1 MAREYPCKK
10 TIKPI
15 LMLMW
20 NKIPAVQNSI
30 DIVALETMAAIA
42 NAIFVS
48 RRFKS
53 IRVMNIWYVA
63 LKFRPGLPIY
73 HMNAML
79 KTSCLNSNKY
89 PFNKGERESLGK
101 LVYSSGSMRN
111 LIRGVKLFSL
121 LTTTVAFGMQPM
133 IWHDM
138 FVHDDRSALL
148 TTLTLS
154 FLSFSVMCSPLL
166 LNLLTKR
173 YVICMYHD
181 EKQQLFSVMTYN
193 IFAWPRIIQFKFEDI
208 KAFESPILANLLVNS
223 YPLLMISTN
232 FTDQYVLEKFLPLL
246 GEEEETPKR
255 KALSFMKTMKAN
267 VGVWNSKKFSVSRDS
282 VCSLIEKLFYE
293 FPVHLRSYSIEGVSF
308 EKHICAAMNSLQ
320 EVKSS
325 LHPIC
330 MAMSRFDYDISIVGN
345 GYRSIVTVFDLCLI
359 GLLRSL
365 FKISKISHRR
375 WFRASRP
382 VKEVVAYAEIL
393 RVLCQAVDLVS
404 KYLPKPNS
412 HCLFLTNVDADDL
425 DRLMSSFEQLDQSNF
440 YGRQIGFQ
448 FCSSVSNV
456 FHVIGTALA
465 SYSTLWNHSNVWYRR
480 YPSIVYSC
488 CRFLVNPENRSKH
501 IAKIFRHSDL
511 ELCRSFW
518 SLLESPILR
527 TLPSVVGPKL
537 AVNELYCIQ
546 PTDMLSLEKK
556 NGTMVN
562 IPVPSAFS
570 GPRNLC
576 VRILSLH
583 RWPGLMGEKRKDR
596 SSRSNFLVLHCHG
609 GGFIATSTKTHETYL
624 KFWAA
629 ELNCPIVSVD
639 YSLAPENP
647 YPRALEEALYAYA
660 WCLTHAD
667 FLGWTGEY
675 LCFAGESAG
684 GLLLTSTCLKL
695 IQLDVARLPDKLVT
709 IYTPFLVEFAPSAS
723 RLLSLL
729 DPLIPWGIMYRCL
742 YAYKF
747 GALTD
752 DQRLAE
758 VREGRKLSK
767 SGIEIKISSEECL
780 GEEKILP
787 DREIETHMSDS
798 KYIRLSTELFDREFI
813 KFLSMHELT
822 EPSFHCSPESR
833 LGKSGEI
840 QRDQIE
846 EPNLSK
852 SRCGSV
858 TDNLVEVCSTVSDM
872 FVENVS
878 RILKD
883 TTNVSSAVDCS
894 SSSNGND
901 PVSNRKRLQTSS
913 TNDSG
918 SGIFADGDPLL
929 SPWLATDELLRNLP
943 PTSVVACHLDP
954 LLDDSI
960 SFCKKLRRANVPH
973 TLDLIESLPHGFMNL
988 MSFSKE
994 CRLATQLCL
1003 RRIKETHF
1011 KIDL

>member
-1 MAREYPCKK
+1 
-10 TIKPI
+10 
-15 LMLMW
+15 
-20 NKIPAVQNSI
+20 
-30 DIVALETMAAIA
+30 LETMAVIA

-53 IRVMNIWYVA
+53 IRVMNIWYRA
-63 LKFRPGLPIY
+63 LNFRPALPIY
-73 HMNAML
+73 YMNAML

-89 PFNKGERESLGK
+89 PVNKGERESLGK
-101 LVYSSGSMRN
+101 LVYSSGSMGN

-121 LTTTVAFGMQPM
+121 LTTTIAVGMQPM
-133 IWHDM
+133 IWRDM

-181 EKQQLFSVMTYN
+181 EKLHLFSVMTYN

-208 KAFESPILANLLVNS
+208 KAFDSPILANLLVNS

-232 FTDQYVLEKFLPLL
+232 FTDEYVLEKFLPLL
-246 GEEEETPKR
+246 GEEETPKR
-255 KALSFMKTMKAN
+255 KTMKAN
-267 VGVWNSKKFSVSRDS
+267 VGLWNSKKFSVSRDS

-308 EKHICAAMNSLQ
+308 EKHICVAINSLQ

-325 LHPIC
+325 LHSIC
-330 MAMSRFDYDISIVGN
+330 MAMCRFDYDISIVGN

-404 KYLPKPNS
+404 KYLPKANS
-412 HCLFLTNVDADDL
+412 QCLFLTNVDADDL

-527 TLPSVVGPKL
+527 VANSEHFMLDGRKGKGPDQSFQFSRIAL
-537 AVNELYCIQ
+537 SRRWLYSYIY
-546 PTDMLSLEKK
+546 K
-556 NGTMVN
+556 N
-562 IPVPSAFS
+562 
-570 GPRNLC
+570 
-576 VRILSLH
+576 
-583 RWPGLMGEKRKDR
+583 
-596 SSRSNFLVLHCHG
+596 SRS
-609 GGFIATSTKTHETYL
+609 
-624 KFWAA
+624 
-629 ELNCPIVSVD
+629 
-639 YSLAPENP
+639 
-647 YPRALEEALYAYA
+647 
-660 WCLTHAD
+660 
-667 FLGWTGEY
+667 WTGQY

-695 IQLDVARLPDKLVT
+695 IQLDVARLPDKLVA

-752 DQRLAE
+752 DQRFAE
-758 VREGRKLSK
+758 VREGRRKVSK
-767 SGIEIKISSEECL
+767 SGIEMKTSAEECL

-787 DREIETHMSDS
+787 DREIETEMSDS
-798 KYIRLSTELFDREFI
+798 KYIRLSVELFDREFI

-822 EPSFHCSPESR
+822 EPSFYCLPESR
-833 LGKSGEI
+833 LGKSAEEI
-840 QRDQIE
+840 QRDQME

-858 TDNLVEVCSTVSDM
+858 TDNLVEVCSTVSDI

-883 TTNVSSAVDCS
+883 SATNVSSAVDGS
-894 SSSNGND
+894 SENGND
-901 PVSNRKRLQTSS
+901 PVLNRKRLQTS

-929 SPWLATDELLRNLP
+929 SPWLATDELLRSLP

-960 SFCKKLRRANVPH
+960 SFCKKLRQANVPH

-1003 RRIKETHF
+1003 RRIKETL
-1011 KIDL
+1011 INDSNIILCLERVL

>member
-1 MAREYPCKK
+1 
-10 TIKPI
+10 
-15 LMLMW
+15 
-20 NKIPAVQNSI
+20 
-30 DIVALETMAAIA
+30 MAAIA

-53 IRVMNIWYVA
+53 IRVMNVWYVA
-63 LKFRPGLPIY
+63 LKFRPALPIY

-101 LVYSSGSMRN
+101 LVYSSGSMKN

-121 LTTTVAFGMQPM
+121 LTTTVAFAMQPM

-208 KAFESPILANLLVNS
+208 KAFDSPILANLLVDS
-223 YPLLMISTN
+223 YPLLMMSTN

-255 KALSFMKTMKAN
+255 K
-267 VGVWNSKKFSVSRDS
+267 VDDD
-282 VCSLIEKLFYE
+282 ED
-293 FPVHLRSYSIEGVSF
+293 GVSF

-382 VKEVVAYAEIL
+382 VKEVIAYAEIL

-527 TLPSVVGPKL
+527 VANSEHFMLDGRKGKGPIQSFQFSRTAL
-537 AVNELYCIQ
+537 SRRWLYSYIY
-546 PTDMLSLEKK
+546 K
-556 NGTMVN
+556 N
-562 IPVPSAFS
+562 
-570 GPRNLC
+570 
-576 VRILSLH
+576 
-583 RWPGLMGEKRKDR
+583 
-596 SSRSNFLVLHCHG
+596 SRS
-609 GGFIATSTKTHETYL
+609 
-624 KFWAA
+624 
-629 ELNCPIVSVD
+629 
-639 YSLAPENP
+639 
-647 YPRALEEALYAYA
+647 
-660 WCLTHAD
+660 
-667 FLGWTGEY
+667 WTGEY

-767 SGIEIKISSEECL
+767 SGIEVKISSEECL

-787 DREIETHMSDS
+787 DRGEIEAEDTFA
-798 KYIRLSTELFDREFI
+798 TELNCILNIFQKLKLTCQILNTSDCQ
-813 KFLSMHELT
+813 LS
-822 EPSFHCSPESR
+822 CS
-833 LGKSGEI
+833 I
-840 QRDQIE
+840 V
-846 EPNLSK
+846 NLSN
-852 SRCGSV
+852 S
-858 TDNLVEVCSTVSDM
+858 
-872 FVENVS
+872 
-878 RILKD
+878 
-883 TTNVSSAVDCS
+883 
-894 SSSNGND
+894 
-901 PVSNRKRLQTSS
+901 
-913 TNDSG
+913 
-918 SGIFADGDPLL
+918 
-929 SPWLATDELLRNLP
+929 
-943 PTSVVACHLDP
+943 
-954 LLDDSI
+954 
-960 SFCKKLRRANVPH
+960 
-973 TLDLIESLPHGFMNL
+973 
-988 MSFSKE
+988 
-994 CRLATQLCL
+994 
-1003 RRIKETHF
+1003 
-1011 KIDL
+1011 

>member
-1 MAREYPCKK
+1 MA
-10 TIKPI
+10 
-15 LMLMW
+15 
-20 NKIPAVQNSI
+20 V
-30 DIVALETMAAIA
+30 IA

-53 IRVMNIWYVA
+53 IRVMNIWYRA
-63 LKFRPGLPIY
+63 LNFRPALPIY
-73 HMNAML
+73 YMNAML

-89 PFNKGERESLGK
+89 PVNKGERESLGK
-101 LVYSSGSMRN
+101 LVYSSGSMGN

-121 LTTTVAFGMQPM
+121 LTTTIAVGMQPM
-133 IWHDM
+133 IWRDM

-181 EKQQLFSVMTYN
+181 EKLHLFSVMTYN

-208 KAFESPILANLLVNS
+208 KAFDSPILANLLVNS

-232 FTDQYVLEKFLPLL
+232 FTDEYVLEKFLPLL
-246 GEEEETPKR
+246 GEEETPKR
-255 KALSFMKTMKAN
+255 KAFSFMKTMKAN
-267 VGVWNSKKFSVSRDS
+267 VGLWNSKKFSVSRDS

-308 EKHICAAMNSLQ
+308 EKHICVAINSLQ

-325 LHPIC
+325 LHSIC
-330 MAMSRFDYDISIVGN
+330 MAMCRFDYDISIVGN

-404 KYLPKPNS
+404 KYLPKANS
-412 HCLFLTNVDADDL
+412 QCLFLTNVDADDL

-546 PTDMLSLEKK
+546 PTDVLSLQKK

-570 GPRNLC
+570 GPRHLC

-583 RWPGLMGEKRKDR
+583 RWPGLVANSEHFMLDGRKGKGPDQ
-596 SSRSNFLVLHCHG
+596 SFQFSR
-609 GGFIATSTKTHETYL
+609 IALSRRWL
-624 KFWAA
+624 
-629 ELNCPIVSVD
+629 
-639 YSLAPENP
+639 YSYIYKNSRTPENP

-667 FLGWTGEY
+667 FLGWTGQY

-695 IQLDVARLPDKLVT
+695 IQLDVARLPDKLVA

-752 DQRLAE
+752 DQRFAE
-758 VREGRKLSK
+758 VREGRRKVSK
-767 SGIEIKISSEECL
+767 SGIEMKTSAEECL

-787 DREIETHMSDS
+787 DREIETEMSDS
-798 KYIRLSTELFDREFI
+798 KYIRLSVELFDREFI

-822 EPSFHCSPESR
+822 EPSFYCLPESR
-833 LGKSGEI
+833 LGKSAEEI
-840 QRDQIE
+840 QRDQME

-858 TDNLVEVCSTVSDM
+858 TDNLVEVCSTVSDI

-883 TTNVSSAVDCS
+883 SATNVSSAVDGS
-894 SSSNGND
+894 SENGND
-901 PVSNRKRLQTSS
+901 PVLNRKRLQTS

-929 SPWLATDELLRNLP
+929 SPWLATDELLRSLP

-960 SFCKKLRRANVPH
+960 SFCKKLRQANVPH

-1003 RRIKETHF
+1003 RRIKETL
-1011 KIDL
+1011 INE

>member
-10 TIKPI
+10 IVKPMPST

-20 NKIPAVQNSI
+20 NKIPTVQT
-30 DIVALETMAAIA
+30 DFVTLETMAVIA

-53 IRVMNIWYVA
+53 IRVMNIWYRA
-63 LKFRPGLPIY
+63 LNFRPALPIY
-73 HMNAML
+73 YMNAML

-89 PFNKGERESLGK
+89 PVNKGERESLGK
-101 LVYSSGSMRN
+101 LVYSSGSMGN

-121 LTTTVAFGMQPM
+121 LTTTIAVGMQPM
-133 IWHDM
+133 IWRDM

-181 EKQQLFSVMTYN
+181 EKLHLFSVMTYN

-208 KAFESPILANLLVNS
+208 KAFDSPILANLLVNS

-232 FTDQYVLEKFLPLL
+232 FTDEYVLEKFLPLL
-246 GEEEETPKR
+246 GEEETPKR
-255 KALSFMKTMKAN
+255 KTMKAN
-267 VGVWNSKKFSVSRDS
+267 VGLWNSKKFSVSRDS

-308 EKHICAAMNSLQ
+308 EKHICVAINSLQ

-325 LHPIC
+325 LHSIC
-330 MAMSRFDYDISIVGN
+330 MAMCRFDYDISIVGN

-404 KYLPKPNS
+404 KYLPKANS
-412 HCLFLTNVDADDL
+412 QCLFLTNVDADDL

-527 TLPSVVGPKL
+527 RSWTKARSERIVLHSTYRCAEFAEKEWHNGEHSSTQRLFWTKTSLRSNFVTSPL
-537 AVNELYCIQ
+537 A
-546 PTDMLSLEKK
+546 
-556 NGTMVN
+556 
-562 IPVPSAFS
+562 
-570 GPRNLC
+570 
-576 VRILSLH
+576 
-583 RWPGLMGEKRKDR
+583 WPGEIFYTYEVAFMGEKVKDR
-596 SSRSNFLVLHCHG
+596 TSRSNFLVLHCHG

-667 FLGWTGEY
+667 FLGWTGQY

-695 IQLDVARLPDKLVT
+695 IQLDVARLPDKLVA

-752 DQRLAE
+752 DQRFAE
-758 VREGRKLSK
+758 VREGRRKVSK
-767 SGIEIKISSEECL
+767 SGIEMKTSAEECL

-787 DREIETHMSDS
+787 DREIETEMSDS
-798 KYIRLSTELFDREFI
+798 KYIRLSVELFDREFI

-822 EPSFHCSPESR
+822 EPSFYCLPESR
-833 LGKSGEI
+833 LGKSAEEI
-840 QRDQIE
+840 QRDQME

-858 TDNLVEVCSTVSDM
+858 TDNLVEVCSTVSDI

-883 TTNVSSAVDCS
+883 SATNVSSAVDGS
-894 SSSNGND
+894 SENGND
-901 PVSNRKRLQTSS
+901 PVLNRKRLQTS

-929 SPWLATDELLRNLP
+929 SPWLATDELLRSLP

-960 SFCKKLRRANVPH
+960 SFCKKLRQANVPH

-1003 RRIKETHF
+1003 RRIKETL
-1011 KIDL
+1011 INE

>member
-1 MAREYPCKK
+1 
-10 TIKPI
+10 
-15 LMLMW
+15 
-20 NKIPAVQNSI
+20 
-30 DIVALETMAAIA
+30 
-42 NAIFVS
+42 
-48 RRFKS
+48 
-53 IRVMNIWYVA
+53 
-63 LKFRPGLPIY
+63 
-73 HMNAML
+73 
-79 KTSCLNSNKY
+79 
-89 PFNKGERESLGK
+89 
-101 LVYSSGSMRN
+101 
-111 LIRGVKLFSL
+111 
-121 LTTTVAFGMQPM
+121 
-133 IWHDM
+133 
-138 FVHDDRSALL
+138 
-148 TTLTLS
+148 
-154 FLSFSVMCSPLL
+154 
-166 LNLLTKR
+166 
-173 YVICMYHD
+173 
-181 EKQQLFSVMTYN
+181 
-193 IFAWPRIIQFKFEDI
+193 
-208 KAFESPILANLLVNS
+208 
-223 YPLLMISTN
+223 
-232 FTDQYVLEKFLPLL
+232 
-246 GEEEETPKR
+246 
-255 KALSFMKTMKAN
+255 MKTMKAN

-382 VKEVVAYAEIL
+382 VKEVIAYAEIL

-583 RWPGLMGEKRKDR
+583 RWPGLVANSEHFMLDGRKGKGPIQ
-596 SSRSNFLVLHCHG
+596 SFQFSRTALSRRWL
-609 GGFIATSTKTHETYL
+609 
-624 KFWAA
+624 
-629 ELNCPIVSVD
+629 
-639 YSLAPENP
+639 YSYIYKNSRTPENP

-767 SGIEIKISSEECL
+767 SGIEVKISSEECL

-813 KFLSMHELT
+813 KFLSMHEIT
-822 EPSFHCSPESR
+822 EPSFHFSPESR

-846 EPNLSK
+846 DPNLSK

-858 TDNLVEVCSTVSDM
+858 TDNLVEVCSTVSDI

-913 TNDSG
+913 TSDSG

>member
-1 MAREYPCKK
+1 LGTKLDETCVVFMNYSS
-10 TIKPI
+10 TDSSNIYV
-15 LMLMW
+15 LH
-20 NKIPAVQNSI
+20 SI
-30 DIVALETMAAIA
+30 DTLADSLGLETMAAIA

-53 IRVMNIWYVA
+53 IRVMNVWYVA
-63 LKFRPGLPIY
+63 LKFRPALPIY

-121 LTTTVAFGMQPM
+121 LTTTVAFAMQPM

-208 KAFESPILANLLVNS
+208 KAFDSPILANLLVNS
-223 YPLLMISTN
+223 YPLLMMSTN

-255 KALSFMKTMKAN
+255 K
-267 VGVWNSKKFSVSRDS
+267 
-282 VCSLIEKLFYE
+282 
-293 FPVHLRSYSIEGVSF
+293 
-308 EKHICAAMNSLQ
+308 KHICAAMNSLQ

-382 VKEVVAYAEIL
+382 VKEVIAYAEIL

-527 TLPSVVGPKL
+527 VANSEHFMLDGRKGKGPVQSFQFSRTAL
-537 AVNELYCIQ
+537 SRRWLYSYIY
-546 PTDMLSLEKK
+546 K
-556 NGTMVN
+556 N
-562 IPVPSAFS
+562 
-570 GPRNLC
+570 
-576 VRILSLH
+576 
-583 RWPGLMGEKRKDR
+583 
-596 SSRSNFLVLHCHG
+596 SRS
-609 GGFIATSTKTHETYL
+609 
-624 KFWAA
+624 
-629 ELNCPIVSVD
+629 
-639 YSLAPENP
+639 
-647 YPRALEEALYAYA
+647 
-660 WCLTHAD
+660 
-667 FLGWTGEY
+667 WTGEY

-813 KFLSMHELT
+813 KFLSMHEVT
-822 EPSFHCSPESR
+822 EPSFHFSPESR

-846 EPNLSK
+846 DPNLSK

-858 TDNLVEVCSTVSDM
+858 TDNLVEVCSTVSDI

-913 TNDSG
+913 TSDSG

>member
-1 MAREYPCKK
+1 
-10 TIKPI
+10 
-15 LMLMW
+15 
-20 NKIPAVQNSI
+20 
-30 DIVALETMAAIA
+30 LETMAVIA

-53 IRVMNIWYVA
+53 IRVMNIWYRA
-63 LKFRPGLPIY
+63 LNFRPALPIY
-73 HMNAML
+73 YMNAML

-89 PFNKGERESLGK
+89 PVNKGERESLGK
-101 LVYSSGSMRN
+101 LVYSSGSMGN

-121 LTTTVAFGMQPM
+121 LTTTIAVGMQPM
-133 IWHDM
+133 IWRDM

-181 EKQQLFSVMTYN
+181 EKLHLFSVMTYN

-208 KAFESPILANLLVNS
+208 KAFDSPILANLLVNS

-232 FTDQYVLEKFLPLL
+232 FTDEYVLEKFLPLL
-246 GEEEETPKR
+246 GEEETPKR
-255 KALSFMKTMKAN
+255 KVDDDEDGSAFSFMKTMKAN
-267 VGVWNSKKFSVSRDS
+267 VGLWNSKKFSVSRDS

-308 EKHICAAMNSLQ
+308 EKHICVAINSLQ

-325 LHPIC
+325 LHSIC
-330 MAMSRFDYDISIVGN
+330 MAMCRFDYDISIVGN

-404 KYLPKPNS
+404 KYLPKANS
-412 HCLFLTNVDADDL
+412 QCLFLTNVDADDL

-546 PTDMLSLEKK
+546 PTDVLSLQKK

-570 GPRNLC
+570 GPRHLC

-583 RWPGLMGEKRKDR
+583 RWPGLMGEKVKDR
-596 SSRSNFLVLHCHG
+596 TSRSNFLVLHCHG

-667 FLGWTGEY
+667 FLGWTGQY

-695 IQLDVARLPDKLVT
+695 IQLDVARLPDKLVA

-752 DQRLAE
+752 DQRFAE
-758 VREGRKLSK
+758 VREGRRKVSK
-767 SGIEIKISSEECL
+767 SGIEMKTSAEECL

-787 DREIETHMSDS
+787 DREIETEMSDS
-798 KYIRLSTELFDREFI
+798 KYIRLSVELFDREFI

-822 EPSFHCSPESR
+822 EPSFYCLPESR
-833 LGKSGEI
+833 LGKSAEEI
-840 QRDQIE
+840 QRDQME

-858 TDNLVEVCSTVSDM
+858 TDNLVEVCSTVSDI

-883 TTNVSSAVDCS
+883 SATNVSSAVDGS
-894 SSSNGND
+894 SENGND
-901 PVSNRKRLQTSS
+901 PVLNRKRLQTS

-929 SPWLATDELLRNLP
+929 SPWLATDELLRSLP

-960 SFCKKLRRANVPH
+960 SFCKKLRQANVPH

-1003 RRIKETHF
+1003 RRIKETL
-1011 KIDL
+1011 INE